1 MKSTIHEYK
10 KNNVL
15 QTSKKSILILGLAL
29 GAFAN
34 QSFASNS
41 QSFKT
46 TEVVY
51 WANSPLCNA
60 IIKGDIDAVKK
71 FIEYGAD
78 VNQPSNG
85 VTPLMIAARY
95 NRVEIIDLLLKNGA
109 DKKSRDERGY
119 TALKYAELSKANE
132 AIVALK

>member
-1 MKSTIHEYK
+1 M
-10 KNNVL
+10 
-15 QTSKKSILILGLAL
+15 KKSIIILGLAL

-34 QSFASNS
+34 QSFASNGQLFK
-41 QSFKT
+41 QS
-46 TEVVY
+46 EVVY
-51 WANSPLCNA
+51 FMNSPLCNA

-78 VNQPSNG
+78 VNQSSNG

-95 NRVEIIDLLLKNGA
+95 NRVEIIDVLLKNGA

-119 TALKYAELSKANE
+119 TALKYAEMSKANE
-132 AIVALK
+132 AMIVLK